1 MKTLYLFIAVSLL
14 LGYDKDQSEPGEV
27 KATIT
32 SFSIAVT
39 VCMGSRV

>member
-14 LGYDKDQSEPGEV
+14 LGCNKDQSEPREV

-32 SFSIAVT
+32 SFSIAVA
-39 VCMGSRV
+39 VCMGGRV